1 MKSSRLVQGGR
12 EYLLGR
18 AECIADTLRGL
29 GDLFERRG
37 ARRVMPSAF
46 EPLEALAHPE
56 HALIVR
62 LRDEPAPVALRQ
74 DLTQQI
80 RRIVDREL
88 AHLPPPFR
96 LYYLER
102 VWVDDGGAGG
112 RPVERLQAGFE
123 WIEPVGPQADRDL
136 LALALATLALLG
148 VSRPTLTLG
157 DARLRA
163 AWQNAWRC
171 RDEAAA
177 VAAIERRDR
186 SAWAAAGDARWPEL
200 PWLLVRGPAE
210 LPTDA
215 PAAVAELIAELA
227 ATADPLAD
235 RADVVIDP
243 TAAPAAE
250 YYTGLTFSL
259 SAGKAHDP
267 WLRGGRY
274 GTRYDTPGEALGF
287 TLDLDPPLEAME
299 RGLLPLLRRPRWL
312 WLGPGPAPELAEAR
326 TLAAEPGLADPA
338 AWAAAHGFDGLL
350 TVEDNQ
356 YVVRAPGRA
365 DVLRTIPRG

>member
-1 MKSSRLVQGGR
+1 MKPSRLVQGGR

-18 AECIADTLRGL
+18 AECIADTLRAL

-46 EPLEALAHPE
+46 EPVEALAHPE
-56 HALIVR
+56 HALVFR

-102 VWVDDGGAGG
+102 VWVDDGGVSG

-123 WIEPVGPQADRDL
+123 WIEPADPQADRDL
-136 LALALATLALLG
+136 LTLALDSLALLG
-148 VSRPTLTLG
+148 VERPTLTLG

-163 AWQNAWRC
+163 AWRSAWRC
-171 RDEAAA
+171 HDEVAAEAAL
-177 VAAIERRDR
+177 ERRDR
-186 SAWAAAGDARWPEL
+186 SAWAVAGDPRWPDL
-200 PWLLVRGPAE
+200 PWLLVERVAD
-210 LPTDA
+210 LPPDA
-215 PAAVAELIAELA
+215 PAAVVNLVGELA
-227 ATADPLAD
+227 ATADGLAA
-235 RADVVIDP
+235 RAHVAIDP
-243 TAAPAAE
+243 IAAPGAD
-250 YYTGLTFSL
+250 YYTGLIFGL
-259 SAGKAHDP
+259 SSGKAHDP

-312 WLGPGPAPELAEAR
+312 WLGDGPAPELAEAR
-326 TLAAEPGLADPA
+326 TVAAEPGLADSA
-338 AWAAAHGFDGLL
+338 DWARSHGFDGLL
-350 TVEDNQ
+350 TLEGQ
-356 YVVRAPGRA
+356 HYVVRAPGSA
-365 DVLRTIPRG
+365 DILRTIPRS